1 MNLRGLIFDLDGT
14 LGDTLPVCFT
24 AFRIT
29 FRHYLNRHYSDKQ
42 IRAMFG
48 PTEEGIFQDMF
59 PEFWEEACAMYL
71 SEYRRAHQNCR
82 EPFPGIPEALAI
94 LKRLGLRTAIVTGK
108 GPGSA
113 RISLE
118 EMGLAEAFDTVEAG
132 SPRGGIKPE
141 CMLKVLAA
149 WDLPADQVACVGDAP
164 SDIRSAHEIGATALG
179 AAWAPTSSY
188 ETLAALNPSRTFTTT
203 EQFIEWIQ
211 STREKAVVSF

>member
-59 PEFWEEACAMYL
+59 PDFWEEACAMYL

-82 EPFPGIPEALAI
+82 EPFPGIPEALA
-94 LKRLGLRTAIVTGK
+94 LLNRLGLRTAIVTGK

-118 EMGLAEAFDTVEAG
+118 EMGLADAFDTVEAG

-141 CMLKVLAA
+141 CMRRVLEA
-149 WDLPADQVACVGDAP
+149 WGLPADQVACVGDAP
-164 SDIRSAHEIGATALG
+164 SDIRSRTKSAPPPLG
-179 AAWAPTSSY
+179 PPGLPLPITSHS
-188 ETLAALNPSRTFTTT
+188 PP
-203 EQFIEWIQ
+203 
-211 STREKAVVSF
+211 